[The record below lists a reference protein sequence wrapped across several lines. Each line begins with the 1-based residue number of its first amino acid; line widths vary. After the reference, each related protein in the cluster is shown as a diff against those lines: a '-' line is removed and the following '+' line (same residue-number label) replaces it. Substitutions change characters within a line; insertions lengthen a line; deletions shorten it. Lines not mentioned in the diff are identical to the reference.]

1 MEEQLDLYDKAMRNL
16 DRMAAADLQDWWE
29 AGNRHGRDP
38 EDLIDYLTEPFTEI
52 VDRYGTRA
60 AYLTVDAMIVN
71 RNLDEELRWLPY
83 PPPEE
88 AAKFEQAR
96 SSLEWSVHTS
106 KLLGEFDSAKARKK
120 LRGALNRLVYQPAR
134 RTVERAVKKDGTAY
148 ARIPSPGAC
157 SFCLMLAARGPAYL
171 RDNVVST
178 KQMGQYHDN
187 CRCLGWEARGRTPEE
202 RWASLPPINRQLDE
216 MWKEHIDAGGS
227 GDASKQQRSQWRELI
242 IFKRR
247 EGAGSDEPV
256 KNPLI
261 RGLKFPKRTAKANHS
276 SFGTPEPLPIITNE
290 AMGHIL
296 FGWKL
301 DKLDKRGNAPGRT
314 GAKAHELSDRR
325 GHLWG
330 TTATGKTVFPEY
342 WTPQDIAHAIH
353 QTIED
358 PEMVQST
365 GNYREARKWVDGV
378 LVTTTWEI
386 KGQGTNSTA
395 ILHTAYP
402 VRGNGVKELRG
413 GKMVEPT
420 KPYSKDQY
428 FTPAKERE

>member
-1 MEEQLDLYDKAMRNL
+1 MEEQLELYDRAMRNL
-16 DRMAAADLQDWWE
+16 DLLAAVDMRDWWE
-29 AGNRHGRDP
+29 AGNRYERDP
-38 EDLIDYLTEPFTEI
+38 EALIDYMTEPFSAITE
-52 VDRYGTRA
+52 RYGERA

-71 RNLDEELRWLPY
+71 RNLDEELRWLPQ
-83 PPPEE
+83 PTPAE
-88 AAKFEQAR
+88 AAAFEQAHA
-96 SSLEWSVHTS
+96 SLGWAVRTS
-106 KLLGEFDSAKARKK
+106 RQRGEFDSPKAYKK
-120 LRGALNRLVYQPAR
+120 LRGVINRLVYQPAR
-134 RTVERAVKKDGTAY
+134 RTVENTVSRDNTVY

-157 SFCLMLAARGPAYL
+157 SFCLMLAARGPEYS
-171 RDNVVST
+171 RNNVVAT

-202 RWASLPPINRQLDE
+202 RWASLPPINRQLHD
-216 MWKEHIDAGGS
+216 MWQNSIQTDIS
-227 GDASKQQRSQWRELI
+227 GDVAKEQRRQWRELI

-314 GAKAHELSDRR
+314 GATAHEISDRR

-330 TTATGKTVFPEY
+330 TTATGKTVFPEE
-342 WTPQDIAHAIH
+342 WTPQDIVHAIH

-386 KGQGTNSTA
+386 EGQGTKSTA
-395 ILHTAYP
+395 ILRTAFP
-402 VRGNGVKELRG
+402 VRGNGVRELRR

-428 FTPAKERE
+428 FTPVKER

>member
-16 DRMAAADLQDWWE
+16 DLLAAADLQDWWE

-83 PPPEE
+83 PTPEE
-88 AAKFEQAR
+88 AATFEQAR

-106 KLLGEFDSAKARKK
+106 KLLGEFDSTKARKK

-202 RWASLPPINRQLDE
+202 RWASLPPINRQLDDL
-216 MWKEHIDAGGS
+216 WNKNIPGGSS
-227 GDASKQQRSQWRELI
+227 GDASKEQRRQWRELI
-242 IFKRR
+242 MHKRR
-247 EGAGSDEPV
+247 EMTKSDAPV
-256 KNPLI
+256 RFPPIK
-261 RGLKFPKRTAKANHS
+261 GLKLPKRSVAANHTA
-276 SFGTPEPLPIITNE
+276 FGTVEPLPMITTE
-290 AMGHIL
+290 SAGHIL
-296 FGWKL
+296 FGWKRKQL
-301 DKLDKRGNAPGRT
+301 GKLGKKPGNT
-314 GAKAHELSDRR
+314 GLSAHELGDRR
-325 GHLWG
+325 GHTWDSLEN
-330 TTATGKTVFPEY
+330 GKTLFPRS
-342 WTPQDIAHAIH
+342 WSHQDIVNAVMT
-353 QTIED
+353 TIENPD
-358 PEMVQST
+358 SV
-365 GNYREARKWVDGV
+365 YRKDERKRLVRKTVDGV
-378 LVTTTWEI
+378 LIQTVW
-386 KGQGTNSTA
+386 QTNGKEASLDTSFP
-395 ILHTAYP
+395 I
-402 VRGNGVKELRG
+402 RGHGVFQRKNDTLLETPQEHYMDKLF
-413 GKMVEPT
+413 VE
-420 KPYSKDQY
+420 
-428 FTPAKERE
+428 ARR

>member
-1 MEEQLDLYDKAMRNL
+1 MEEQLELYDRAMRNL
-16 DRMAAADLQDWWE
+16 DLLAAADLRDWWE
-29 AGNRHGRDP
+29 AGNRYKRDP
-38 EDLIDYLTEPFTEI
+38 EDLIDYLTEPFSAITE
-52 VDRYGTRA
+52 RYGERA

-83 PPPEE
+83 PTPEE
-88 AAKFEQAR
+88 AAKFEQAH

-106 KLLGEFDSAKARKK
+106 KLLGEFDSTKARKK

-171 RDNVVST
+171 RDNVVAT

-247 EGAGSDEPV
+247 EGTGTDDPV
-256 KNPLI
+256 RFPPIK
-261 RGLKFPKRTAKANHS
+261 GLRLPKRSLKANHTV
-276 SFGTPEPLPIITNE
+276 FGTVEPLPLVTND
-290 AMGHIL
+290 AAGHIL
-296 FGWKL
+296 FGWDRRPINPLGRKP
-301 DKLDKRGNAPGRT
+301 GNT
-314 GAKAHELSDRR
+314 GQRSHELADMR
-325 GHLWG
+325 GHLYG
-330 TTATGKTVFPEY
+330 SEKSNKTVFPES
-342 WTPQDIAHAIH
+342 WGPQEVVDAVHR
-353 QTIED
+353 TIEQ
-358 PEMVQST
+358 PEK
-365 GNYREARKWVDGV
+365 YRIDNRGMRHVRKSVDGILIEAV
-378 LVTTTWEI
+378 WKVS
-386 KGQGTNSTA
+386 GDTA
-395 ILHTAYP
+395 ALKTAFP
-402 VRGNGVKELRG
+402 IRGEGVFLTKG
-413 GKMVEPT
+413 GKLVEPPAID
-420 KPYSKDQY
+420 KNDHL
-428 FTPAKERE
+428 FTDV

>member
-38 EDLIDYLTEPFTEI
+38 EDLIDYLAEPFTDI
-52 VDRYGTRA
+52 TQRYGTRA

-83 PPPEE
+83 PTPEE

-106 KLLGEFDSAKARKK
+106 KLLGEFDSTKARKK

-171 RDNVVST
+171 RDNVVAT

-202 RWASLPPINRQLDE
+202 RWASLPPINRQLDYL
-216 MWKEHIDAGGS
+216 WNKNIPGGSS
-227 GDASKQQRSQWRELI
+227 GDASKEQRRQWRELI

-247 EGAGSDEPV
+247 EATGSDEPV
-256 KNPLI
+256 RFPPIK
-261 RGLKFPKRTAKANHS
+261 GLRLPKRSIKANHTA
-276 SFGTPEPLPIITNE
+276 FGDVEPLPLVTTE
-290 AMGHIL
+290 SAGHIL
-296 FGWKL
+296 FGWQRRPLGKL
-301 DKLDKRGNAPGRT
+301 GKKSGNAGMS
-314 GAKAHELSDRR
+314 AHELSDRQ
-325 GHLWG
+325 GHMWDSQKNN
-330 TTATGKTVFPEY
+330 KTLFPES
-342 WTPQDIAHAIH
+342 WSQQDIVNAVHA
-353 QTIED
+353 TIED
-358 PEMVQST
+358 PDRV
-365 GNYREARKWVDGV
+365 YREDDEKRHARKMIDGV
-378 LVTTTWEI
+378 LVQAVWAVEGN
-386 KGQGTNSTA
+386 KA
-395 ILHTAYP
+395 ILNTAYP
-402 VRGNGVKELRG
+402 VRGKGVLRRKA
-413 GKMVEPT
+413 GKLTDPPETHNMDE
-420 KPYSKDQY
+420 Y
-428 FTPAKERE
+428 FAEVKG

>member
-1 MEEQLDLYDKAMRNL
+1 MEEQLGLYDKAMRNL
-16 DRMAAADLQDWWE
+16 DRLAAADLQDWWE

-83 PPPEE
+83 PTPEE

-202 RWASLPPINRQLDE
+202 RWASLPPINRQLRD
-216 MWKEHIDAGGS
+216 MWQEHIDAVGT

-247 EGAGSDEPV
+247 EGTGTDDPV
-256 KNPLI
+256 RFPPIK
-261 RGLKFPKRTAKANHS
+261 GLRLPKPSLKANHTV
-276 SFGTPEPLPIITNE
+276 FGTVEPLPLVTND
-290 AMGHIL
+290 AAGHLL
-296 FGWKL
+296 FGWDRLSINPLGRKP
-301 DKLDKRGNAPGRT
+301 GNT
-314 GAKAHELSDRR
+314 GQRSHELADMR
-325 GHLWG
+325 GRLYG
-330 TTATGKTVFPEY
+330 SEKSNKTVFPES
-342 WTPQDIAHAIH
+342 WGPQEVVDAVHR
-353 QTIED
+353 TIEQ
-358 PEMVQST
+358 PEK
-365 GNYREARKWVDGV
+365 YRIDNRGMRHVRKSVDGV
-378 LVTTTWEI
+378 LIEAVW
-386 KGQGTNSTA
+386 KVSGDTA
-395 ILHTAYP
+395 ALKTAFP
-402 VRGNGVKELRG
+402 IRGEGVFLTKG
-413 GKMVEPT
+413 GKLVEPPAID
-420 KPYSKDQY
+420 KYDHL
-428 FTPAKERE
+428 FTDV